1 MAKLFT
7 LPPKVAPD
15 AAAAL
20 NAPVVFSTAS
30 ATALNTVPIIG
41 TLSNTPAALSKL
53 SPTVANCLMVLV
65 RPSVS
70 LTNSLVSSR
79 ALISNGD
86 CLRAPSLL
94 SSPLLPLDPREPPP
108 PPPPLFRAFRIACRV
123 ASVAAFFASTV
134 PTPGMSMNTDAIY
147 FFPGKMRI

>member
-1 MAKLFT
+1 M
-7 LPPKVAPD
+7 APD
-15 AAAAL
+15 AAADL
-20 NAPVVFSTAS
+20 NAPVVFSTAW
-30 ATALNTVPIIG
+30 ATALNTVPKIG

-53 SPTVANCLMVLV
+53 SPTLANCLMVLV

-70 LTNSLVSSR
+70 LINPLVRDFACFSKPVKDLPDSLIFLGSR
-79 ALISNGD
+79 A
-86 CLRAPSLL
+86 AP
-94 SSPLLPLDPREPPP
+94 PPP
-108 PPPPLFRAFRIACRV
+108 PPPPLFIAFKIACRV